1 MVLCWL
7 SSCYFAAMVSGG
19 VRFQAFKDPKLVPDG
34 VIGDV
39 LDVSVLSESWL
50 VSNWQLLGLK
60 LNVFDRLSIVL
71 LVVVMKSPAG
81 GDYGA

>member
-7 SSCYFAAMVSGG
+7 SSCCIAAMVSVG
-19 VRFQAFKDPKLVPDG
+19 VGFQAFEGPKLVPDG

-39 LDVSVLSESWL
+39 LDASVLSESWL

-60 LNVFDRLSIVL
+60 LDVVDRLKIVR
-71 LVVVMKSPAG
+71 VVVMISPAG